1 MSRPSL
7 LPEANPMVIA
17 SLSGLLAADF
27 RGARNRADLQHRLG
41 LKGFTIKAGNLATLP
56 HGKLVCTLSQVGG

>member
-27 RGARNRADLQHRLG
+27 RGARNRADLHHRLG
-41 LKGFTIKAGNLATLP
+41 LKGFTIKSGNLVTLP
-56 HGKLVCTLSQVGG
+56 HGKLICALSEVGG